1 MNRRDLDAM
10 RQRLA
15 ARAAAEEDDP
25 PILLGL
31 VSVLLVVVFIFSM
44 FVCPLPG
51 RVPGLLLGE

>member
-15 ARAAAEEDDP
+15 ARSASQEDDP

-31 VSVLLVVVFIFSM
+31 VSVLIVVIFVFSM
-44 FVCPLPG
+44 FI
-51 RVPGLLLGE
+51 

>member
-15 ARAAAEEDDP
+15 ARSASEEEDP

-31 VSVLLVVVFIFSM
+31 VSVLIVVIFVFLM
-44 FVCPLPG
+44 FI
-51 RVPGLLLGE
+51 

>member
-15 ARAAAEEDDP
+15 ARGASEEDDP

-31 VSVLLVVVFIFSM
+31 VSVLLVVVFVFSM
-44 FVCPLPG
+44 FI
-51 RVPGLLLGE
+51 

>member
-15 ARAAAEEDDP
+15 ARSASEEDDP

-31 VSVLLVVVFIFSM
+31 VSVLIVVIFVFSM
-44 FVCPLPG
+44 FI
-51 RVPGLLLGE
+51 